1 MFGFLNK
8 KGNVI
13 HSITNGRVVSL
24 QDVPDKVFAER
35 MMGDGFAVVSN
46 DGKFYAP
53 IDATVSVVFPTGHAI
68 GLTTEKGIEIL
79 IHVGIDTVQL
89 EGKGF
94 DVAVSLGDHVKTGDL
109 LLVADLDIIAEAGYS
124 IITPV
129 IITSNH
135 KFDIKA
141 MNQDVTLKTEILEI
155 Q

>member
-8 KGNVI
+8 KRNVI
-13 HSITNGRVVSL
+13 KSITNGRVVSL
-24 QDVPDKVFAER
+24 QEVPDKVFAEK
-35 MMGDGFAVVSN
+35 MMGDGFAVISN

-68 GLTTEKGIEIL
+68 GLTTDKGVEIL

-94 DVAVSLGDHVKTGDL
+94 DVAVLVGDRVKAGDL
-109 LLVADLDIIAEAGYS
+109 LLVADFDMITQAGYS
-124 IITPV
+124 TITPV

-135 KFDIKA
+135 QFDIKA
-141 MNQDVTLKTEILEI
+141 IDQDVTLETEILEI
-155 Q
+155 L